1 MTDRPDDDEGQHT
14 GETVARLRA
23 LMSASVDRLPAG
35 DALSAV
41 YAVRRRARW
50 RRVRRVSVAG
60 GLTVGLAGVLVLVSL
75 GRPASPPSGPPAAA
89 MPLRLTGA
97 LTSFDGCSG
106 YLAYVKQRA
115 TALVGPYGLQTGYP
129 YAANR
134 VAAGAAVSDQAAP
147 VPASPN
153 KLAAGGAAVAYSGT
167 TDQVAGVDEPDTV
180 KADGRQVVTLTGPT
194 LRVLD
199 TSAQV
204 LGSLTLVGDTG
215 GGMLLVG
222 DRAVVLS
229 SAPGES
235 SGYGPIVAGGVA
247 RGYAGVT
254 SAEPQSAQAA
264 VVDLSDPSH
273 PRLQDTFS
281 FDGSVVAA
289 RLVGSQVRLVL
300 RSDGPRLTFQ
310 TATSPTDD
318 AAATTANKALIASS
332 TLGDWLPSWQLERP
346 DGSTTARHQLSACDA
361 VARPQHATGIS
372 TVSVLSLDPQASAPG
387 PATSVVAAGDTVYAT
402 ADHLVVGGQITAP
415 PSTPSTAPR
424 PGPAGGPAPPGGAVT
439 CCVANRPGPV
449 TTWLYEFQTTGV
461 NQPAFLGA
469 GSVPGSLLD
478 SYAIDQ
484 AADGNLRVATTTTTA
499 SDSTDSRITVLGL
512 SGHTLTTLGVVDG
525 LGQGQQLRAVR
536 FLGDQAYVVTYRS
549 FDPLYVVDLS
559 NPRKPAVTGQLE
571 QPGFSEFL
579 YPLPDHRLLGVG
591 VQVTNGEASG
601 LEVATYD
608 VSDPAHPHRIAVAP
622 LASGFFP
629 ANQGYDPHAFLY
641 WQPDH
646 LAVLAV
652 PDGINNDAPT
662 AAVAYQIATNG
673 HLTKIATLGHDAL
686 TTTRTAVIGNAVWA
700 FTPAGIA
707 VANLTS
713 LDRNNWHPYL

>member
-1 MTDRPDDDEGQHT
+1 MTDRPDDEGQDP
-14 GETVARLRA
+14 GDAVARLRA
-23 LMSASVDRLPAG
+23 LLAASVGRLPAG

-50 RRVRRVSVAG
+50 RRARRVSVTG
-60 GLTVGLAGVLVLVSL
+60 GLTLALAAVVVLVSL
-75 GRPASPPSGPPAAA
+75 GRPGAPPPGPSAAA
-89 MPLRLTGA
+89 VPLRLTGA
-97 LTSFDGCSG
+97 LTSFDGCSD

-129 YAANR
+129 YLLTPAAAGAVPYQAAPAPANKNLGS
-134 VAAGAAVSDQAAP
+134 AAGAAVAH
-147 VPASPN
+147 
-153 KLAAGGAAVAYSGT
+153 SGT

-180 KADGRQVVTLTGPT
+180 KSDGRHVVTLTGPT
-194 LRVLD
+194 LRLLD

-204 LGSLTLVGDTG
+204 LGNLTLGGDTG

-235 SGYGPIVAGGVA
+235 SDHGPISPGLAQN
-247 RGYAGVT
+247 GYAAAT
-254 SAEPQSAQAA
+254 PTAQQSHAA
-264 VVDLSDPSH
+264 VIDLSDPSH

-289 RLVGSQVRLVL
+289 RQVGTQIRLVL

-310 TATSPTDD
+310 TATSPADD
-318 AAATTANKALIASS
+318 ATATAANKALIASS
-332 TLGDWLPSWQLERP
+332 TLGDWLPGWQLERP

-361 VARPQHATGIS
+361 VARPQHATGIA
-372 TVSVLSLDPQASAPG
+372 TVSVLSFDPQTTTPG

-402 ADHLVVGGQITAP
+402 ADHLVVAGQITAP
-415 PSTPSTAPR
+415 TSIPSTAPR
-424 PGPAGGPAPPGGAVT
+424 PVPPGGPATGGGAVP
-439 CCVANRPGPV
+439 CCGVYQPGPV
-449 TTWLYEFQTTGV
+449 TTWLYDFQTTGAK
-461 NQPAFLGA
+461 QPTFLGA
-469 GSVPGSLLD
+469 GSVPGSLLN

-484 AADGNLRVATTTTTA
+484 AADGDLRVATTTTT
-499 SDSTDSRITVLGL
+499 SSGSEDSRITVLGL
-512 SGHTLTTLGVVDG
+512 SGHALTTLGIVGG
-525 LGQGQQLRAVR
+525 LGHGQQLRAVR

-579 YPLPDHRLLGVG
+579 YPLPDHRLIGVG
-591 VQVTNGEASG
+591 VQLTNGEASG

-608 VSDPAHPHRIAVAP
+608 VSDPAHPHRIDVAP

-652 PDGINNDAPT
+652 PSGINNGQPT

-673 HLTKIATLGHDAL
+673 RLTRIATLGHGRL
-686 TTTRTAVIGNAVWA
+686 TTTRNTVIGSTVWA
-700 FTPAGIA
+700 FTPAGIV
-707 VANLTS
+707 VAKLTS
-713 LDRNNWHPYL
+713 LDHSTWHPYL